1 MNADMAVQNTPDLSL
16 WNDPAVPVAER
27 VDALIGAM
35 TLEEKIAQLF
45 GVWVGAS
52 DQGGEVAPHQH
63 DMEEAVD
70 LDALLP
76 NGLGQLTRP
85 FGTVPVDP
93 ALGAL
98 SLARTQRRI
107 AATNRFGI
115 PALAHDECL
124 AGFAAWGA
132 TAYPVPLSWGAAFDP
147 DTVRRMAAAIGRDMR
162 GVGVHQGLAPVLDVV
177 RDARW
182 GRVEETI
189 GEDPYLVGTVATA
202 YVQGLESAGIVAT
215 LKHFVGYSASRAG
228 RNLAPSSVGPR
239 ERADVLLPPFEMAI
253 REGGVRSVMNAY
265 TDIDGVPSA
274 ADEELLTG
282 LLRDT
287 WGFEGTVVADYFAIA
302 FLKTL
307 HGLAG
312 DWAEAAGAALRA
324 GVDVELPNV
333 KTYGAPLLD
342 AVADG
347 RVPETLVDRA
357 VRRVLSQKAAL
368 GLLDADWNP
377 VPAALDGTDQDDP
390 ATLRGRIDLDGPENR
405 ALARTLAEKAVVLLS
420 NDGTLPLERP
430 RRIALIG
437 PNADEPVAVLGCYS
451 FPQHIGVR
459 HPGTPLGIELP
470 TLRDTLAAEFPE
482 AELTVV
488 RGTGV
493 GDGDLSGLP
502 EAVRAAREAD
512 VAVVVLGDRAG
523 LFGRGTSGE
532 GCDVGTLALPGAQQ
546 QLLDALLD
554 GGTPVV
560 TVLLAGRPYALGRA
574 VGESAAIVQSFFPGE
589 EGTHAIAGVL
599 SGRVNPSGRLPVS
612 VPRDPGSQP
621 STYLGARLAHVSGV
635 SSIDPTPAFAFGHGL
650 SYTRFDWADL
660 VVEAGQAD
668 TDGEFALSF
677 TVRNAGDRQGVEV
690 VQLYLHDP
698 VASVV
703 QPVQRLIAYTRVDLE
718 PGEVRRVRITVPAD
732 LASFT
737 GRDGRRVVEP
747 GVLELRLA
755 ASSADP
761 RLTAEVTLTGAERHV
776 DHTRRLH
783 ATVVQEAAAR
793 V

>member
-1 MNADMAVQNTPDLSL
+1 MAVQNTPDLSL

-347 RVPETLVDRA
+347 RVPEALVDRA

-377 VPAALDGTDQDDP
+377 VPAALDGTDPDDP

-493 GDGDLSGLP
+493 DDGDLSGLP

-660 VVEAGQAD
+660 VVEAGQAA